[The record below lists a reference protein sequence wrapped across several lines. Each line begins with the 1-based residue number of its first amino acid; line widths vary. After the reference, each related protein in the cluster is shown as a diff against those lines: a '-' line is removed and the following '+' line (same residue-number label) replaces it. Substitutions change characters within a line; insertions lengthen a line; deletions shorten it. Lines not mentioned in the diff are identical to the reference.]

1 MLKGEFLVAQEQIEQ
16 LFAAISEADSVLIL
30 PHNDPDPDA
39 IASAVALRYLL
50 EEKLRVDAQ
59 IAYRGFI
66 GRAENKAMVRYLGR
80 PLRRLNKADLRSGR
94 PIALVDTQPGAGN
107 NPLPSQISPA
117 IVIDHHPWCDATYEA
132 DFFDVRPEMGATSTI
147 LTEYLRAASLDPP
160 APLSTALFYGIKTD
174 TLGLSRGACPA
185 DGEAFCYLHPRLDL
199 EALLRIEQAQIPA
212 EYFKHFA
219 ATLQA
224 AQVYDSVVISYI
236 GPMGYPDQAA
246 EMADLLLRVR
256 GIRWVI
262 CIGTYKEHLILS
274 VRTQNKRGAGQLVQ
288 KIVGD
293 QGTAGGHGSMAGARV
308 LLNHADP
315 DQLARR
321 FSRQA
326 LAHLGV
332 PTESGGKPL
341 I

>member
-132 DFFDVRPEMGATSTI
+132 DFFDVRPE
-147 LTEYLRAASLDPP
+147 
-160 APLSTALFYGIKTD
+160 
-174 TLGLSRGACPA
+174 
-185 DGEAFCYLHPRLDL
+185 
-199 EALLRIEQAQIPA
+199 
-212 EYFKHFA
+212 
-219 ATLQA
+219 
-224 AQVYDSVVISYI
+224 
-236 GPMGYPDQAA
+236 
-246 EMADLLLRVR
+246 
-256 GIRWVI
+256 
-262 CIGTYKEHLILS
+262 
-274 VRTQNKRGAGQLVQ
+274 
-288 KIVGD
+288 
-293 QGTAGGHGSMAGARV
+293 
-308 LLNHADP
+308 
-315 DQLARR
+315 
-321 FSRQA
+321 
-326 LAHLGV
+326 
-332 PTESGGKPL
+332 
-341 I
+341 